1 MTKLAL
7 GRAFERALANATAF
21 LSCLVMF
28 VLKEEIY
35 HNLTFILIF
44 STLEMFASIK
54 KGLADINIGA
64 SLYYEIKVIFSRFA
78 NIFNIENK
86 SMIRVN
92 EESKDIHFD
101 HFNNNNNR
109 TSKEILFDEDSIET

>member
-1 MTKLAL
+1 
-7 GRAFERALANATAF
+7 
-21 LSCLVMF
+21 
-28 VLKEEIY
+28 
-35 HNLTFILIF
+35 
-44 STLEMFASIK
+44 MFASIK

-92 EESKDIHFD
+92 EESKDIYFD
-101 HFNNNNNR
+101 HFNNNNNNR
-109 TSKEILFDEDSIET
+109 PSKEILFEEEDSIKTESAEHERNHLYETRKGII